1 MSEETRCGFVALIG
15 PPNAGKST
23 LLNAL
28 VGTKVSIVSPK
39 AQTTRSRITGIAL
52 HKNAQ
57 IVFIDTPGMFRA
69 SERFDKAMVRVAE
82 DGMHEADAVI
92 LLLDISK
99 KGAVREAKSFINN
112 VLEQLAAGRPLY
124 LALNKI
130 DKVTHA
136 ELIKMVAELSSVH
149 DFAQIY
155 LISALKSDG
164 IGKILD
170 DLAKILPKSPFHY
183 PEDQISDLPDRLLA
197 SEITREKL
205 FRRLHDELPYGLAV
219 ETESF
224 EVGDKGVKISQAI
237 FVARDSHKGIVLGK
251 GGQGIKHTGQSAR
264 EELEELFGCRV
275 HLNLFVK
282 VNPKWRDDPEFYK
295 LWGLEG

>member
-1 MSEETRCGFVALIG
+1 MSETRCGFVAIVG

-52 HKNAQ
+52 HKEAQ

-99 KGAVREAKSFINN
+99 KSAVREAKSFINGI
-112 VLEQLAAGRPLY
+112 LDQLAAGRPLY

-224 EVGDKGVKISQAI
+224 EVGDKDVKISQAI